1 MVAGYG
7 GDSSNGEEGMFK
19 RLLTGAR
26 AFSLTEKKGGKSG
39 EEDTD
44 FQGYPWAVEWMVGG
58 FTDSCAGEEGSWLEM
73 TQSWEC

>member
-19 RLLTGAR
+19 RLPTGAR